1 LWLLLLLL
9 LSGDVDAAL
18 AEAAR
23 RLSGQLQL
31 GSQRHLYMEPQ
42 TAIATPGEGG
52 SMAVVS
58 SCQGC
63 DQVRHAL
70 QQAGC

>member
-1 LWLLLLLL
+1 MLPA
-9 LSGDVDAAL
+9 GDVDAAL
-18 AEAAR
+18 AGAAR
-23 RLSGQLQL
+23 VLAGQLSL

-42 TAIATPGEGG
+42 TAVATPGEGG

-63 DQVRHAL
+63 DQVRRVL
-70 QQAGC
+70 